1 MILEFISIISVY
13 IIMAILTAIVI
24 YIQLVKKY
32 IKEEPHMS
40 FKYWIDSRIDDIVV
54 PSILWFA
61 AIPIYTICFFAKKI
75 IERINKH
82 YGVKWW

>member
-1 MILEFISIISVY
+1 MILEVISIISVY

-32 IKEEPHMS
+32 AKEKPRMS
-40 FKYWIDSRIDDIVV
+40 FKSWIDGEINEIIVV
-54 PSILWFA
+54 SILWFA
-61 AIPIYTICFFAKKI
+61 AIPIYIISFFAKKI

-82 YGVKWW
+82 YGVK